1 VGLLDGITSLFGGD
15 QAKAIDAIKNLLDPN
30 GPLGGLEGLKKK
42 FDAAGLGDKFQ
53 SWIGG
58 GENQPISGAEI
69 KQVIPDQVQN
79 LANDLGKS
87 PDEVAGQIS
96 ELLPDVV
103 NKVTPDGIIPDVSS
117 LTDKL
122 GGLSKLFG

>member
-1 VGLLDGITSLFGGD
+1 MGLLDQITGLFGGD
-15 QAKAIDAIKNLLDPN
+15 QAKAIDGIKNLLDPN
-30 GPLGGLEGLKKK
+30 GPIGGLDGLKKK
-42 FDAAGLGDKFQ
+42 FDAAGLGDKFD
-53 SWIGG
+53 SWVGG

-79 LANDLGKS
+79 MSNDLGKS

-103 NKVTPDGIIPDVSS
+103 NKVTPDGVIPDISS
-117 LTDKL
+117 LTEKL
-122 GGLSKLFG
+122 GGLTKLLG